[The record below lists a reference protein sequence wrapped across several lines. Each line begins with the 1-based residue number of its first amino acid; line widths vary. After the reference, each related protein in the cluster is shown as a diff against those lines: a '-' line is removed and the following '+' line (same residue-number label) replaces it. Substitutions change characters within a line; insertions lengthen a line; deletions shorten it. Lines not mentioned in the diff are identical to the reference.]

1 MKHKITIRAGPL
13 GRLGC
18 IIWLVLLRASS
29 SLCAQTD
36 QPVSPSPD
44 LPHISFD
51 ALCFASDQPKMSR
64 LDVYIEAP
72 YETLHFTRDNDLFHS
87 SYDITVSILD
97 SVNKPVTEKFWTEKI
112 ETKDY
117 EETVSP
123 QAAKLSLKSF
133 ALPPG
138 HYVLNIQVT
147 DNDTKKTTPGKRKVT
162 VRDFSGPPFS
172 MSDLMLVNRIT
183 VEQGKKVIYPNITGN
198 VADLTSGFFVFFEV
212 YDHLGADSAQV
223 RTIVRNVRGEPV
235 RSDTFIQGLGAE
247 KKPIFVKVDN
257 TKLVAGEYMLAAEA
271 VPLGSKIGSRFN
283 EYTASAARP
292 FVVHWRGIP
301 VTITDLDLAIDEMQY
316 IADKDLIDEMKK
328 APPDKKRQ
336 MFLDFW
342 KKKDPT
348 PSTERNEL
356 MEEYYSRVEYANKH
370 FTHYVD
376 GWKSDMGMVYIIF
389 GPPSNIERHPFD
401 IDSKPYEV
409 WTYYDLNRQFVFV
422 DASGFGDYRL
432 QTPIWDVWRTRP
444 R

>member
-1 MKHKITIRAGPL
+1 
-13 GRLGC
+13 
-18 IIWLVLLRASS
+18 
-29 SLCAQTD
+29 
-36 QPVSPSPD
+36 
-44 LPHISFD
+44 
-51 ALCFASDQPKMSR
+51 MSR

-72 YETLHFTRDNDLFHS
+72 YETLHFTRDNDHFHS
-87 SYDITVSILD
+87 SYDITISILD
-97 SVNKPVTEKFWTEKI
+97 SANKPVTEKFWTEKI
-112 ETKDY
+112 ETRDY
-117 EETVSP
+117 DETVSP

-133 ALPPG
+133 TLSPG
-138 HYVLNIQVT
+138 RYLLTIQVT
-147 DNDTKKTTPGKRKVT
+147 DNDTKKTTPGKRKVA
-162 VRDFSGPPFS
+162 VRDFSGSSFS
-172 MSDLMLVNRIT
+172 MSDLMLVNRISA
-183 VEQGKKVIYPNITGN
+183 EQGKKVIYPNITGN
-198 VADLTSGFFVFFEV
+198 VADLTSGFYVFCEI

-223 RTIVRNVRGEPV
+223 RTVVRNAKGEAL
-235 RSDTFIQGLGAE
+235 RSDTSIQPVGAE

-257 TKLVAGEYMLAAEA
+257 TKMIAGEYMLSAEA
-271 VPLGSKIGSRFN
+271 IPLGSKIGSRSG
-283 EYTASAARP
+283 EYTASASRP
-292 FVVHWRGIP
+292 FVLHWRGIP

-316 IADKDLIDEMKK
+316 ITDKDLIDEMKK

-348 PSTERNEL
+348 PNTERNEL
-356 MEEYYSRVEYANKH
+356 MEEYYGRVEYANKH

-376 GWKSDMGMVYIIF
+376 GWKTDMGMVYIIF